1 MTTQWNPFACQQ
13 DLTRQDL
20 TRRWAPADGPDARW
34 WVAPSVCTPAL
45 MLSVWLDLSVLSGIG
60 STPDVAALIYTLPV
74 VLVGVS
80 WLLPHRRSLRAARI
94 GLAASGVG
102 VALMA
107 SKVLAMGLMFLF
119 LFVALLCGWNY
130 EG

>member
-1 MTTQWNPFACQQ
+1 MTTQWNPFAYQQ
-13 DLTRQDL
+13 DP
-20 TRRWAPADGPDARW
+20 TRRWALAGGPDARW
-34 WVAPSVCTPAL
+34 WVAPAVCTLAL
-45 MLSVWLDLSVLSGIG
+45 MLSAWLDLSVLSGIG

-74 VLVGVS
+74 ALVGAS
-80 WLLPHRRSLRAARI
+80 WLLPHRRGLRGARI

>member
-1 MTTQWNPFACQQ
+1 MTTQWNPFAYQQ
-13 DLTRQDL
+13 DLTR
-20 TRRWAPADGPDARW
+20 RSAMADGPDARW
-34 WVAPSVCTPAL
+34 WVAPAVCTLAL
-45 MLSVWLDLSVLSGIG
+45 MLSAWLDLAVLSGIG
-60 STPDVAALIYTLPV
+60 PTPDAAVLTYTLPV
-74 VLVGVS
+74 ALVGAS
-80 WLLPHRRSLRAARI
+80 WLLPHRRSLRGART

-107 SKVLAMGLMFLF
+107 SKALAMGLMFLF